1 VDVESAPA
9 PAPQGLPGRAP
20 GTVRWMVAFTVLYAA
35 VGRIP
40 RADLDLP
47 FDT

>member
-1 VDVESAPA
+1 
-9 PAPQGLPGRAP
+9 
-20 GTVRWMVAFTVLYAA
+20 MVAFTVLYAA